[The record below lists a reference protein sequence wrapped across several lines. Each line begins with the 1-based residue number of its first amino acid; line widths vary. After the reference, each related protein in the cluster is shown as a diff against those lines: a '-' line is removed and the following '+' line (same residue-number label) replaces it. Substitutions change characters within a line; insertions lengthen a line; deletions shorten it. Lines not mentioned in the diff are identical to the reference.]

1 MALAGRRLAQAAGSV
16 IGSQAAVFWRQF
28 SNLSREVAPA
38 RRLAAEPQHALS
50 GADRRIQWVFL
61 GSPGAG
67 KGTYASRLSK
77 YLNIAHISTGDL
89 VREELKNGSPIA
101 IKVQEV
107 MNRGQL
113 LSDDI
118 IFDLLSKRLE
128 QGVVTG
134 EGGFILDGFP
144 RTAVQAEVLESM
156 TQIDLAVNLTL
167 REEVLV
173 QKMLG
178 RRLCSDCGGNYNIA
192 NIDFPAQDG
201 KPAIF
206 MPPLPAPAGC
216 EGKLVQRAD
225 DTEETVLARLKVYE
239 ELSKPVEDFY
249 HERGRLMEFEITG
262 GIPETWP
269 RLLGFL
275 GVEGQCEALE
285 SGSRLAEEN
294 LKQLQDSNFPAYLVS
309 LSLELANPEK
319 QTDSRRLAG
328 LILKN
333 SLDAKESVRKTEF
346 IQRWIALDAAIKG
359 QIKAALLATL
369 GSPVQ
374 DARHTSAQVV
384 AKIAAIELPRNEWP
398 ELVVGLLGNMGSPA
412 QPQPDHLKES
422 TLEALG
428 FVCEEIA
435 GTDSLAQEQV
445 NSVLTAVVQGMN
457 KTEPNNDIRLAATRA
472 LSNALEFAQTN
483 FENEVE
489 RNYIM
494 TVICEASLCPDM
506 RVRQAAF
513 ECLVAISSTYYSKLA
528 PYMNDI
534 FQITAKATREDQ
546 EPVALQAVELWSSIC
561 DEEIELQ
568 EEYTAD
574 SEVTN
579 FNFIKQALPA
589 LVPMLL
595 ETLTKQEEG
604 QDSDETAWN
613 LAMAGGTCLGL
624 VARTV
629 GNDIVPLVMPYVQ
642 ENISKPEWRNREAAT
657 YAFGSILE
665 GPDTEQLVP
674 LVNSALGF
682 MLNAMK
688 DENAHVKDTT
698 AWTLGRIF
706 EIVHGSSP
714 ENPIINATN
723 LPAILA
729 VLIESLKDVPNVA
742 EKVCGAIYFLAQ
754 GSEGSEGALSM
765 TPYFQP
771 LITALLATADRED
784 ASDSRLRS
792 SAYETLNEIV
802 RCSGDDTAATT
813 AQLTPVI
820 MEKLARTMDMQII
833 STDDREK
840 QSELQALLCG
850 VLQVI
855 IQKLGGNDAT
865 KAGVTQYADQMMALF
880 LRVFG
885 CRNATV
891 HEEAM
896 LAIGALAYSTGP
908 DFGKYMPE
916 FYRYL
921 EMGLQNFEE
930 YQVCAVTVGVVGDI
944 CRALDEAVLP
954 YCDGIMTQLLKD
966 LSSDQLHR
974 SVKPPIFSCFGD
986 IALAIGEH
994 FAKYLAY
1001 AMPMLQSAAELSAQ
1015 QGMNDVWDEVV
1026 EYNNQLRAGIFE
1038 AYSGIFQGFKAT
1050 KPELMAPYA
1059 EHILLFIENVYL
1071 DKQRDE
1077 IVTKAAVGVL
1087 GDLADTLGVAAAQL
1101 FATHRFHRELGRSIM
1116 AGGDPEP
1123 EPAAVDAAE
1132 EKLRL
1137 VVKHGQQT
1145 HQLMMSPGCIVKELM
1160 ETLEGLTNVHSRG
1173 QKLIYKGK
1181 ILTPDMSFEEAKIT
1195 NNAKIMLMA
1204 TAGVHQGAGG
1214 NHYTLGQSAS
1224 HRYGRGLQ
1232 RSVAA
1237 PSPVALGQ
1245 EKARQR
1251 MWVQTGIVSLR
1262 DSNLQ
1267 VVPGAVWV
1275 AGPAL
1280 RVLDLG
1286 GNSLRIFPPAVTAL
1300 TNLQRLRL
1308 SHNSLTE
1315 NTIAWEALTRLPNL
1329 MALALDHNQ
1338 IGLIPS
1344 IIGQLSSLK
1353 RLALS
1358 HNALSSLP
1366 PEIGQLK
1373 NLEWIDAAHNRLGI
1387 IPPSMAE
1394 CTSLAEAN
1402 FSANFICHVPAALG
1416 RLTNLK
1422 ILLLSNNAIKNFP
1435 SEVLTGC
1442 TELFTLSL
1450 HGNQI
1455 TIDQLREIEGWEE
1468 YDERRRAKY
1477 SKRLEL
1483 QSLAS
1488 SSGFDEGADAHLW
1501 HNW

>member
-1 MALAGRRLAQAAGSV
+1 M
-16 IGSQAAVFWRQF
+16 
-28 SNLSREVAPA
+28 
-38 RRLAAEPQHALS
+38 
-50 GADRRIQWVFL
+50 
-61 GSPGAG
+61 
-67 KGTYASRLSK
+67 
-77 YLNIAHISTGDL
+77 
-89 VREELKNGSPIA
+89 
-101 IKVQEV
+101 QEV

-178 RRLCSDCGGNYNIA
+178 RRLCSDCGGNYNVA
-192 NIDFPAQDG
+192 NIDIPAQDG

-249 HERGRLMEFEITG
+249 NERGLLMEFEIT
-262 GIPETWP
+262 
-269 RLLGFL
+269 
-275 GVEGQCEALE
+275 
-285 SGSRLAEEN
+285 
-294 LKQLQDSNFPAYLVS
+294 
-309 LSLELANPEK
+309 
-319 QTDSRRLAG
+319 
-328 LILKN
+328 
-333 SLDAKESVRKTEF
+333 
-346 IQRWIALDAAIKG
+346 
-359 QIKAALLATL
+359 
-369 GSPVQ
+369 VQ
-374 DARHTSAQVV
+374 DARHTSAQVI

-398 ELVVGLLGNMGSPA
+398 ELVVGLLGNMGSPT

-494 TVICEASLCPDM
+494 TVICEASLCPDV

-855 IQKLGGNDAT
+855 IQKLGGNDTT
-865 KAGVTQYADQMMALF
+865 KTGVTQYADQMMALF
-880 LRVFG
+880 LRVFA

-1071 DKQRDE
+1071 DKQRCVVWGDG
-1077 IVTKAAVGVL
+1077 VGK
-1087 GDLADTLGVAAAQL
+1087 
-1101 FATHRFHRELGRSIM
+1101 
-1116 AGGDPEP
+1116 GG
-1123 EPAAVDAAE
+1123 
-1132 EKLRL
+1132 
-1137 VVKHGQQT
+1137 
-1145 HQLMMSPGCIVKELM
+1145 
-1160 ETLEGLTNVHSRG
+1160 
-1173 QKLIYKGK
+1173 
-1181 ILTPDMSFEEAKIT
+1181 
-1195 NNAKIMLMA
+1195 
-1204 TAGVHQGAGG
+1204 
-1214 NHYTLGQSAS
+1214 
-1224 HRYGRGLQ
+1224 
-1232 RSVAA
+1232 
-1237 PSPVALGQ
+1237 
-1245 EKARQR
+1245 
-1251 MWVQTGIVSLR
+1251 
-1262 DSNLQ
+1262 
-1267 VVPGAVWV
+1267 
-1275 AGPAL
+1275 
-1280 RVLDLG
+1280 
-1286 GNSLRIFPPAVTAL
+1286 
-1300 TNLQRLRL
+1300 
-1308 SHNSLTE
+1308 
-1315 NTIAWEALTRLPNL
+1315 
-1329 MALALDHNQ
+1329 
-1338 IGLIPS
+1338 
-1344 IIGQLSSLK
+1344 
-1353 RLALS
+1353 
-1358 HNALSSLP
+1358 
-1366 PEIGQLK
+1366 
-1373 NLEWIDAAHNRLGI
+1373 
-1387 IPPSMAE
+1387 
-1394 CTSLAEAN
+1394 
-1402 FSANFICHVPAALG
+1402 
-1416 RLTNLK
+1416 
-1422 ILLLSNNAIKNFP
+1422 
-1435 SEVLTGC
+1435 
-1442 TELFTLSL
+1442 
-1450 HGNQI
+1450 
-1455 TIDQLREIEGWEE
+1455 
-1468 YDERRRAKY
+1468 
-1477 SKRLEL
+1477 
-1483 QSLAS
+1483 
-1488 SSGFDEGADAHLW
+1488 
-1501 HNW
+1501 